1 MKEIVKEGDMS
12 KVVISYKVK
21 RTINT
26 GNYEN
31 VVIEYGIESEES
43 GKTGAQIKA
52 ASEVLKADVEAFMEK
67 AEQEL
72 RSQLGG

>member
-1 MKEIVKEGDMS
+1 MS

-43 GKTGAQIKA
+43 GKTAAQIKA